1 MYILL
6 LLNFIVPFVMVLTG
20 SIIKRH
26 PNHNMGKQNGYSSP
40 ASRKSQMHWDYAQS
54 IAPGI
59 FIALGK
65 YLFLTE
71 ALLNI
76 IFIILRVSARV
87 SVSIGEAAGFLF
99 LIFGFYYTDSK
110 INEKFAGQ

>member
-1 MYILL
+1 MYIIL
-6 LLNFIVPFVMVLTG
+6 LLNFIVPFVMVLCG
-20 SIIKRH
+20 SIIKKH
-26 PNHNMGKQNGYSSP
+26 PNYNMHKQNGYSSH

-59 FIALGK
+59 FITLGK
-65 YLFLTE
+65 YLFITE

-76 IFIILRVSARV
+76 IFIILRVSV
-87 SVSIGEAAGFLF
+87 NISISIGEAAGFLF
-99 LIFGFYYTDSK
+99 LIFGFYYTDLK